1 MTDTQQIVQSSS
13 LKPRITGLVTATVD
27 TFSSYKSLDLGST
40 PCDNSSNQ
48 SQDTEISDIHETS
61 IIPSQSIHS
70 NNETGNIPS
79 KGEVTV
85 PSESTKGMKSVNDN
99 CTSTNNIIPPKDMEV
114 RENSLN
120 QSVNISS
127 ISTEDTTAIPSN
139 SIEETATIP
148 SNSTE
153 VTATIPSN
161 STEVTAVIP
170 SKATEV
176 TAVIPSN
183 STEVTAVIPSNST
196 EVTAVIPSNS
206 TEVVSAIPSISAE
219 VTSVNPSTSIEVTAA
234 IPSRSAAA
242 IPSNSTEI
250 PDNIPSNSTHVTAT
264 SSSNSTEVNVTIP
277 SNSTNVTD
285 TVTSNSTEVT
295 ATTPS
300 NSTDTNN
307 QLPSNSTKQISSASS
322 EIVESMYLESTVETT
337 TVHTEVMMSTSESQI
352 LSTQS
357 TCPEGITTDIEP
369 EVDSAFLN
377 SGLSP
382 KVSNSSDIIS
392 SISTRTTESEELT
405 SESEPCEA
413 METNETS
420 IDPEACDMFDAPAG
434 SEVKNAGNLTS
445 AVTNLAEVHQTQSQP
460 DSSSLEPSTENMG
473 LISEPVSDNL
483 TQKSQP
489 IKTESNPPQ
498 PTVLLT
504 PIEEEYI
511 TENVSDNNV
520 ISIPEYSDT
529 AASLCTDGSITVSNL
544 GTLKLENGGRIQV
557 SQGYSQLNL
566 PSHITLSNGNTIV
579 INQNN
584 ILAAAMAGN
593 ITGDIITSSGN
604 HEMRYSSTTTSRSST
619 KIEQGLGNYSKPPST
634 AILLQTA
641 KEVLQLPDDPVE
653 YRRVF
658 TSSGR
663 INLLM
668 ICTGGS
674 LNILLHKYFYTF
686 TQYLK

>member
-27 TFSSYKSLDLGST
+27 TFPSYKSLDLGST
-40 PCDNSSNQ
+40 PCHNSSNQ

-79 KGEVTV
+79 TGEVTV
-85 PSESTKGMKSVNDN
+85 PSESLKGMKSVNDI

-120 QSVNISS
+120 QSENISS
-127 ISTEDTTAIPSN
+127 IPTEEKAAIPSN
-139 SIEETATIP
+139 STEVTAAIP

-161 STEVTAVIP
+161 STEVIAVIP
-170 SKATEV
+170 SKA
-176 TAVIPSN
+176 
-183 STEVTAVIPSNST
+183 T

-250 PDNIPSNSTHVTAT
+250 TDNIPSNSTHVTAT

-285 TVTSNSTEVT
+285 TVTSNSTEAT

-300 NSTDTNN
+300 NSTEATPSNSTDTYN

-337 TVHTEVMMSTSESQI
+337 TVHTEVMMSSSESQI
-352 LSTQS
+352 IPTQS

-369 EVDSAFLN
+369 EVDSAFLT

-420 IDPEACDMFDAPAG
+420 IEPEACDMFDAPAG
-434 SEVKNAGNLTS
+434 SEVKNTENLTS
-445 AVTNLAEVHQTQSQP
+445 AVTNLGEVHQTHPQP
-460 DSSSLEPSTENMG
+460 DSPSLEPSTENIG
-473 LISEPVSDNL
+473 LLSEPVSDNL
-483 TQKSQP
+483 THKSQP
-489 IKTESNPPQ
+489 VKTESNPPEQ
-498 PTVLLT
+498 TVLLT

-619 KIEQGLGNYSKPPST
+619 KMEQGLGNYSKPPST

-674 LNILLHKYFYTF
+674 
-686 TQYLK
+686 

>member
-99 CTSTNNIIPPKDMEV
+99 YTSTKNIIPPKDMEV

-307 QLPSNSTKQISSASS
+307 QLPSYSTKQISSASS

-445 AVTNLAEVHQTQSQP
+445 AVTNLAEVHQTQSKP

-473 LISEPVSDNL
+473 LISEPVSD
-483 TQKSQP
+483 
-489 IKTESNPPQ
+489 
-498 PTVLLT
+498 